1 MNNELKLYKIVVY
14 NYLYKFSEIETR
26 LKKKFEEEL
35 QKVGDS
41 EIKNNFI
48 LLHLAE
54 EIKIKFDADIPNSG
68 FQIKKL
74 HYKNNLE
81 KMNVKWN
88 LKKRI
93 SFAKKYNLM
102 TEVLSDVEHLQ
113 KRATLPV
120 DRLIEDAIKIRNCLA
135 HETFGIELDSKF
147 ELLSDEKLADMV
159 DNDCEFSSSSGVME
173 LESNYKYVLTYY
185 FYLKEIEKLIN

>member
-1 MNNELKLYKIVVY
+1 MNNELELYKIVVY
-14 NYLYKFSEIETR
+14 NFLYKFSEIETR
-26 LKKKFEEEL
+26 LKKKFEEQL
-35 QKVGDS
+35 QEVGDS

-81 KMNVKWN
+81 NMNVKWN

-102 TEVLSDVEHLQ
+102 TEVLSNVEHLQ
-113 KRATLPV
+113 KRAILPV
-120 DRLIEDAIKIRNCLA
+120 DKIIEDAIKIRNCLA
-135 HETFGIELDSKF
+135 HETFGIKLDTKF
-147 ELLSDEKLADMV
+147 ELLSDDKLKDMV
-159 DNDCEFSSSSGVME
+159 DNDCEFSSSSGVVE
-173 LESNYKYVLTYY
+173 LESNYKYALTYY